1 MKFNIVKI
9 VMAVLLLLGM
19 AVVCFPGLSGAA
31 ITGNTKVTQV
41 IVIDPGHGGIDPGKI
56 GVGESLEKEI
66 NLSIAMH
73 TKKVLEEEGYGVILT
88 RSDGDGLYADTDRNK
103 KASDMK
109 KRCEIIENAGAD
121 IVISIHQNSFTDSE
135 VSGAQ
140 VFYYRHS
147 KEGKLLA
154 DCIQQNLIKMVD
166 NSNTRVSKANEDY
179 YMLLHTKCPAVI
191 VECGFLSNPAEEK
204 LLLSEEYQ
212 KSIARAI
219 TAGIKDYFL

>member
-1 MKFNIVKI
+1 
-9 VMAVLLLLGM
+9 
-19 AVVCFPGLSGAA
+19 
-31 ITGNTKVTQV
+31 
-41 IVIDPGHGGIDPGKI
+41 
-56 GVGESLEKEI
+56 
-66 NLSIAMH
+66 MH